1 MTDEQKKKIIESLKK
16 QMPDVNEDRAKSVL
30 SLILLEIESYN
41 TCGKVIPWEK
51 LIDVVV
57 EVLYQT
63 MKIGLDKSVSSVRR
77 GDTTISYESSNGQV
91 QNLLNDH
98 KDLIKRQIGCD
109 SVVRFF

>member
-41 TCGKVIPWEK
+41 NCEKVIPWEK

-63 MKIGLDKSVSSVRR
+63 MKIEFDKSVSSVRR

-98 KDLIKRQIGCD
+98 KDLIKRLIGCD